1 MLPITP
7 QQREVLNFLKTVPHA
22 TNREASDSPLVSSKA
37 VSSQTRALLAKGYV
51 APVPV
56 DETPDKS
63 PYRFAIT
70 DAGRKVLVY
79 AFKLTVNP
87 KVTEGCQVFGYPGH
101 KQKKARTQGT
111 VAKVKYKPY
120 VPPPMR
126 SVRPGADDHL
136 QYKSRGV

>member
-7 QQREVLNFLKTVPHA
+7 PQREVLNFLKTVPHA

-37 VSSQTRALLAKGYV
+37 VGSQTRALIAKGYL

-70 DAGRKVLVY
+70 DAGRAALTHTFAPAVNT
-79 AFKLTVNP
+79 KLHEGRQVFASADLQQKKES
-87 KVTEGCQVFGYPGH
+87 KVTGPGFN
-101 KQKKARTQGT
+101 
-111 VAKVKYKPY
+111 YEPY
-120 VPPPMR
+120 VPAPLQ

>member
-22 TNREASDSPLVSSKA
+22 TNREATDSPLVSSKA
-37 VSSQTRALLAKGYV
+37 VSSQTRALLGKGYV

-56 DETPDKS
+56 DDTPDKS

-70 DAGRKVLVY
+70 EAGLAVLTYTFAPVVNT
-79 AFKLTVNP
+79 KLR
-87 KVTEGCQVFGYPGH
+87 EGRQVFGSADLQ
-101 KQKKARTQGT
+101 QKKER
-111 VAKVKYKPY
+111 KVTGPGFTYQPY
-120 VPPPMR
+120 VPSPLQ